1 MANFK
6 SRIWELDALR
16 GVCILCVIVVHFL
29 FDLSF
34 FGGLSLTLPAW
45 YVFLQEYGGAIFVVL
60 SGVCVTL
67 GSKSVRRGLIVFSC
81 GMLITAVTYGMYRLG
96 MSGMDVVVK
105 FGVLHLLGVC
115 MLVYPAFK
123 KLPPAA
129 LALLGLAIAITGYAI
144 RGVVVPQ
151 RWLHIERLFPPL
163 PAAGLFF
170 DRRSH
175 RQNSLPRK
183 EDASSRRVSENRHCP
198 LFLLVRAAVA
208 VHLPPASAD
217 RLRPSRVCPASARII
232 QHKKSFPHR
241 TTNAWCSVREAFFC
255 FS

>member
-34 FGGLSLTLPAW
+34 FGGLDLTLPAW

-67 GSKSVRRGLIVFSC
+67 GSKSVRRGLIVFAC

-96 MSGMDVVVK
+96 MSGADVVVK

-151 RWLHIERLFPPL
+151 HWLFPL
-163 PAAGLFF
+163 GLTYEGFT
-170 DRRSH
+170 
-175 RQNSLPRK
+175 
-183 EDASSRRVSENRHCP
+183 SSDYFP
-198 LFLLVRAAVA
+198 LFPQLGYFLIGAAIGKTAYREKRTFLPGAFQQTPVA
-208 VHLPPASAD
+208 
-217 RLRPSRVCPASARII
+217 R
-232 QHKKSFPHR
+232 
-241 TTNAWCSVREAFFC
+241 FFC
-255 FS
+255 WCGRQSLFIYLLHQPIVYGLLELVLLLRG

>member
-34 FGGLSLTLPAW
+34 FGGLDLTLPAW

-67 GSKSVRRGLIVFSC
+67 GSKSVRRGLIVFAC

-96 MSGMDVVVK
+96 MSGADVVVK

-123 KLPPAA
+123 KLPPAM
-129 LALLGLAIAITGYAI
+129 LTFLGLVIAITGYAI
-144 RGVVVPQ
+144 RGIIVPQ
-151 RWLHIERLFPPL
+151 HWLFPL
-163 PAAGLFF
+163 GLTYEGFT
-170 DRRSH
+170 
-175 RQNSLPRK
+175 
-183 EDASSRRVSENRHCP
+183 SSDYFP
-198 LFLLVRAAVA
+198 LFPQLGYFLIGAAIGKTAYREKKTLLPGSFQKTPVA
-208 VHLPPASAD
+208 
-217 RLRPSRVCPASARII
+217 R
-232 QHKKSFPHR
+232 
-241 TTNAWCSVREAFFC
+241 FFC
-255 FS
+255 WCGRQSLFIYLLHQPIVYGLLELVLLLRG

>member
-1 MANFK
+1 MANSK
-6 SRIWELDALR
+6 PRIWELDALR

-34 FGGLSLTLPAW
+34 FGGLDLTLPAW
-45 YVFLQEYGGAIFVVL
+45 YVFIQEYGGAIFVVL

-67 GSKSVRRGLIVFSC
+67 GSKSVRRGLIVFAC

-96 MSGMDVVVK
+96 MSGADVVVK

-144 RGVVVPQ
+144 RGIIVPQ
-151 RWLHIERLFPPL
+151 RWLFPLGLTYEGFTSSDYFPLFPQLGYFLIGAAIGKTAYREKKTLL
-163 PAAGLFF
+163 PGAFQKTGI
-170 DRRSH
+170 
-175 RQNSLPRK
+175 
-183 EDASSRRVSENRHCP
+183 
-198 LFLLVRAAVA
+198 
-208 VHLPPASAD
+208 
-217 RLRPSRVCPASARII
+217 AR
-232 QHKKSFPHR
+232 
-241 TTNAWCSVREAFFC
+241 FFC
-255 FS
+255 WCGRQSLFIYLLHQPIVYGLLELVLLLRG

>member
-1 MANFK
+1 MANSK
-6 SRIWELDALR
+6 PRIWELDALR

-34 FGGLSLTLPAW
+34 FGGLDLTLPAW

-67 GSKSVRRGLIVFSC
+67 GSKSVRRGLIVFAC

-96 MSGMDVVVK
+96 MSGADVVVK

-151 RWLHIERLFPPL
+151 HWLFPL
-163 PAAGLFF
+163 GLTYEGFT
-170 DRRSH
+170 
-175 RQNSLPRK
+175 
-183 EDASSRRVSENRHCP
+183 SSDYFP
-198 LFLLVRAAVA
+198 LFPQLGYFLIGAAIGKTAYREKRTFLPGAFQQTPVA
-208 VHLPPASAD
+208 
-217 RLRPSRVCPASARII
+217 R
-232 QHKKSFPHR
+232 
-241 TTNAWCSVREAFFC
+241 FFC
-255 FS
+255 WCGRQSLFIYLLHQPIVYGLLEFVLLLRG

>member
-34 FGGLSLTLPAW
+34 FGGLDLTLPAW

-96 MSGMDVVVK
+96 MSGADVVVK

-123 KLPPAA
+123 KLPPAM
-129 LALLGLAIAITGYAI
+129 LTVLGLVIAITGYAI

-151 RWLHIERLFPPL
+151 HWLFPL
-163 PAAGLFF
+163 GLTYEGFT
-170 DRRSH
+170 
-175 RQNSLPRK
+175 
-183 EDASSRRVSENRHCP
+183 SSDYFP
-198 LFLLVRAAVA
+198 LFPQLGYFLIGAAIGKTAYREKKTLL
-208 VHLPPASAD
+208 PGSFQKTGI
-217 RLRPSRVCPASARII
+217 AR
-232 QHKKSFPHR
+232 
-241 TTNAWCSVREAFFC
+241 FFC
-255 FS
+255 WCGRQSLFIYLLHQPIVYGLLELVLLLRG

>member
-34 FGGLSLTLPAW
+34 FGGLDLTLPAW

-96 MSGMDVVVK
+96 MSGADVVVK

-123 KLPPAA
+123 KLPPAM
-129 LALLGLAIAITGYAI
+129 LTVLGLVIAITGYAI
-144 RGVVVPQ
+144 RGIIVPQ
-151 RWLHIERLFPPL
+151 HWLFPL
-163 PAAGLFF
+163 GLTYEGFT
-170 DRRSH
+170 
-175 RQNSLPRK
+175 
-183 EDASSRRVSENRHCP
+183 SSDYFP
-198 LFLLVRAAVA
+198 LFPQLGYFLIGAAIGKTAYREKRTLL
-208 VHLPPASAD
+208 PGSFQKTGI
-217 RLRPSRVCPASARII
+217 AR
-232 QHKKSFPHR
+232 
-241 TTNAWCSVREAFFC
+241 FFC
-255 FS
+255 WCGRQSLFIYLLHQPIVYGLLELVLLLRG

>member
-1 MANFK
+1 MANSK
-6 SRIWELDALR
+6 PRIWELDALR

-34 FGGLSLTLPAW
+34 FGGLDLTLPAW
-45 YVFLQEYGGAIFVVL
+45 YIFIQEYGGAIFVVL

-67 GSKSVRRGLIVFSC
+67 GSKSVRRGLIVFAC

-96 MSGMDVVVK
+96 MSGADVVVK

-151 RWLHIERLFPPL
+151 HWLFPL
-163 PAAGLFF
+163 GLTYEGFT
-170 DRRSH
+170 
-175 RQNSLPRK
+175 
-183 EDASSRRVSENRHCP
+183 SSDYFP
-198 LFLLVRAAVA
+198 LFPQLGYFLIGAAIGKTAYREKKTLLPGAFQKTGI
-208 VHLPPASAD
+208 
-217 RLRPSRVCPASARII
+217 AR
-232 QHKKSFPHR
+232 
-241 TTNAWCSVREAFFC
+241 FFC
-255 FS
+255 WCGRQSLFIYLLHQPIVYGLLEFVLLLRG

>member
-34 FGGLSLTLPAW
+34 FGGLDLTLPAW

-67 GSKSVRRGLIVFSC
+67 GSKSVRRGLIVFAC

-96 MSGMDVVVK
+96 MSGADVVVK

-123 KLPPAA
+123 KLPHAM
-129 LALLGLAIAITGYAI
+129 LTVLGLVIAITGYAI
-144 RGVVVPQ
+144 RGIIVPQ
-151 RWLHIERLFPPL
+151 RWLFPLGLTYEGFTSSDYFPLFPQLGYFLIGAAIGKTAYREKKTLL
-163 PAAGLFF
+163 PGSF
-170 DRRSH
+170 
-175 RQNSLPRK
+175 QKTP
-183 EDASSRRVSENRHCP
+183 
-198 LFLLVRAAVA
+198 VA
-208 VHLPPASAD
+208 
-217 RLRPSRVCPASARII
+217 R
-232 QHKKSFPHR
+232 
-241 TTNAWCSVREAFFC
+241 FFC
-255 FS
+255 WCGRQSLFIYLLHQPIVYGLLEFVLLLRG

>member
-1 MANFK
+1 MANSK
-6 SRIWELDALR
+6 PRIWELDALR

-34 FGGLSLTLPAW
+34 FGGLDLTLPAW
-45 YVFLQEYGGAIFVVL
+45 YVFIQEYGGAIFVVL

-67 GSKSVRRGLIVFSC
+67 GSKSVRRGLIVFAC

-96 MSGMDVVVK
+96 MSGADVVVK

-151 RWLHIERLFPPL
+151 HWLFPL
-163 PAAGLFF
+163 GLTYEGFT
-170 DRRSH
+170 
-175 RQNSLPRK
+175 
-183 EDASSRRVSENRHCP
+183 SSDYFP
-198 LFLLVRAAVA
+198 LFPQLGYFLIGAAIGKTAYREKKTLL
-208 VHLPPASAD
+208 PGSFQKTGI
-217 RLRPSRVCPASARII
+217 AR
-232 QHKKSFPHR
+232 
-241 TTNAWCSVREAFFC
+241 FFC
-255 FS
+255 WCGRQSLFIYLLHQPIVYGLLELVLLLRG

>member
-16 GVCILCVIVVHFL
+16 GVCILCVIVVHAL

-67 GSKSVRRGLIVFSC
+67 GSKSVRRGLIVFAC

-96 MSGMDVVVK
+96 MSGADVVVK

-123 KLPPAA
+123 KLPPAM
-129 LALLGLAIAITGYAI
+129 LTVLGLVIAITGYAI
-144 RGVVVPQ
+144 RGIIVPQ
-151 RWLHIERLFPPL
+151 HWLFPL
-163 PAAGLFF
+163 GLTYEGFT
-170 DRRSH
+170 
-175 RQNSLPRK
+175 
-183 EDASSRRVSENRHCP
+183 SSDYFP
-198 LFLLVRAAVA
+198 LFPQLGYFLIGAAIGKTAYREKKTLLPGSFQKTPVA
-208 VHLPPASAD
+208 
-217 RLRPSRVCPASARII
+217 R
-232 QHKKSFPHR
+232 
-241 TTNAWCSVREAFFC
+241 FFC
-255 FS
+255 WCGRQSLFIYLLHQPIVYGLLELVLLLRG

>member
-1 MANFK
+1 MANSK
-6 SRIWELDALR
+6 PRIWELDALR

-34 FGGLSLTLPAW
+34 FGGLDLTLPAW
-45 YVFLQEYGGAIFVVL
+45 YVFIQEYGGAIFVVL

-67 GSKSVRRGLIVFSC
+67 GSKSVRRGLIVFAC

-96 MSGMDVVVK
+96 MSGADVVVK

-151 RWLHIERLFPPL
+151 RWLFPLGLTYEGFTSSDYFPLFPQLGYFLIGAAIGKTAYREKKTLL
-163 PAAGLFF
+163 PGAFQKTGI
-170 DRRSH
+170 
-175 RQNSLPRK
+175 
-183 EDASSRRVSENRHCP
+183 
-198 LFLLVRAAVA
+198 
-208 VHLPPASAD
+208 
-217 RLRPSRVCPASARII
+217 AR
-232 QHKKSFPHR
+232 
-241 TTNAWCSVREAFFC
+241 FFC
-255 FS
+255 WCGRQSLFIYLLHQPIVYGLLELVLLLRG

>member
-1 MANFK
+1 MANSK
-6 SRIWELDALR
+6 PRIWELDALR

-34 FGGLSLTLPAW
+34 FGGLDLTLPAW
-45 YVFLQEYGGAIFVVL
+45 YVFIQEYGGAIFVVL

-67 GSKSVRRGLIVFSC
+67 GSKSVRRGLIVFAC

-96 MSGMDVVVK
+96 MSGADVVVK

-144 RGVVVPQ
+144 RGIIVPQ
-151 RWLHIERLFPPL
+151 RWLFPLGLTYEGFTSSDYFPLFPQLGYFLIGAAIGKTAYREKKTLL
-163 PAAGLFF
+163 PGSF
-170 DRRSH
+170 
-175 RQNSLPRK
+175 QKTPI
-183 EDASSRRVSENRHCP
+183 
-198 LFLLVRAAVA
+198 
-208 VHLPPASAD
+208 
-217 RLRPSRVCPASARII
+217 AR
-232 QHKKSFPHR
+232 
-241 TTNAWCSVREAFFC
+241 FFC
-255 FS
+255 WCGRQSLFIYLLHQPIVYGLLEFVLLLRG

>member
-34 FGGLSLTLPAW
+34 FGGLDLTLPAW

-67 GSKSVRRGLIVFSC
+67 GSKSVRRGLIVFAC

-96 MSGMDVVVK
+96 MSGADVVVK

-129 LALLGLAIAITGYAI
+129 LAVLGLLIAVTGYAI
-144 RGVVVPQ
+144 RSVIVPQ
-151 RWLHIERLFPPL
+151 HWLFPL
-163 PAAGLFF
+163 GLTYEGFT
-170 DRRSH
+170 
-175 RQNSLPRK
+175 
-183 EDASSRRVSENRHCP
+183 SSDYFP
-198 LFLLVRAAVA
+198 LFPQLGYFLIGAAIGKTAYREKRTLL
-208 VHLPPASAD
+208 PGSFQKTGI
-217 RLRPSRVCPASARII
+217 AR
-232 QHKKSFPHR
+232 
-241 TTNAWCSVREAFFC
+241 FFC
-255 FS
+255 WCGRQSLFIYLLHQPIVYGLLELVLLLRG

>member
-1 MANFK
+1 MANSK
-6 SRIWELDALR
+6 PRIWELDALR

-67 GSKSVRRGLIVFSC
+67 GSKSVRRGLIVFAC

-96 MSGMDVVVK
+96 MSGADVVVK

-129 LALLGLAIAITGYAI
+129 LTVLGLVIAVVGFAI
-144 RGVVVPQ
+144 RDLLVPQ
-151 RWLHIERLFPPL
+151 HWLFPL
-163 PAAGLFF
+163 GLTYEGFT
-170 DRRSH
+170 
-175 RQNSLPRK
+175 
-183 EDASSRRVSENRHCP
+183 SSDYFP
-198 LFLLVRAAVA
+198 LFPQLGYFLIGAAIGKTAYREKKTLLPGSFQKTPVA
-208 VHLPPASAD
+208 
-217 RLRPSRVCPASARII
+217 R
-232 QHKKSFPHR
+232 
-241 TTNAWCSVREAFFC
+241 FFC
-255 FS
+255 WCGRQSLFIYLLHQPIVYGLLELVLLLRG

>member
-1 MANFK
+1 MANSK
-6 SRIWELDALR
+6 PRIWELDALR

-34 FGGLSLTLPAW
+34 FGGLNLTLPAW
-45 YVFLQEYGGAIFVVL
+45 YVFIQEYGGAIFVVL

-67 GSKSVRRGLIVFSC
+67 GSKSVRRGLIVFAC

-96 MSGMDVVVK
+96 MSGADVVVK

-151 RWLHIERLFPPL
+151 HWLFPL
-163 PAAGLFF
+163 GLTYEGFT
-170 DRRSH
+170 
-175 RQNSLPRK
+175 
-183 EDASSRRVSENRHCP
+183 SSDYFP
-198 LFLLVRAAVA
+198 LFPQLGYFLIGAAIGKTAYREKKTLL
-208 VHLPPASAD
+208 PGSFQKTGI
-217 RLRPSRVCPASARII
+217 AR
-232 QHKKSFPHR
+232 
-241 TTNAWCSVREAFFC
+241 FFC
-255 FS
+255 WCGRQSLFIYLLHQPIVYGLLEFVLLLRG

>member
-1 MANFK
+1 MANSK
-6 SRIWELDALR
+6 PRIWELDALR

-34 FGGLSLTLPAW
+34 FGGLDLTLPAW
-45 YVFLQEYGGAIFVVL
+45 YVFIQEYGGAIFVVL

-67 GSKSVRRGLIVFSC
+67 GSKSVRRGLIVFAC
-81 GMLITAVTYGMYRLG
+81 GVLITAVTYGMYRLG
-96 MSGMDVVVK
+96 MSGADVVVK

-151 RWLHIERLFPPL
+151 HWLFPL
-163 PAAGLFF
+163 GLTYEGFT
-170 DRRSH
+170 
-175 RQNSLPRK
+175 
-183 EDASSRRVSENRHCP
+183 SSDYFP
-198 LFLLVRAAVA
+198 LFPQLGYFLIGAAIGKTAYREKRTFLPGAFQQTPVA
-208 VHLPPASAD
+208 
-217 RLRPSRVCPASARII
+217 R
-232 QHKKSFPHR
+232 
-241 TTNAWCSVREAFFC
+241 FFC
-255 FS
+255 WCGRQSLFIYLLHQPIVYGLLEFVLLLRG

>member
-1 MANFK
+1 MANSK
-6 SRIWELDALR
+6 PRIWELDALR

-34 FGGLSLTLPAW
+34 FGGLDLTLPAW
-45 YVFLQEYGGAIFVVL
+45 YIFIQEYGGAIFVVL

-67 GSKSVRRGLIVFSC
+67 GSKSVRRGLIVFAC

-96 MSGMDVVVK
+96 MSGADVVVK

-151 RWLHIERLFPPL
+151 HWLFPL
-163 PAAGLFF
+163 GLTYEGFT
-170 DRRSH
+170 
-175 RQNSLPRK
+175 
-183 EDASSRRVSENRHCP
+183 SSDYFP
-198 LFLLVRAAVA
+198 LFPQLGYFLIGAAIGKTAYREKRTFLPGAFQQTPVA
-208 VHLPPASAD
+208 
-217 RLRPSRVCPASARII
+217 R
-232 QHKKSFPHR
+232 
-241 TTNAWCSVREAFFC
+241 FFC
-255 FS
+255 WCGRQSLFIYLLHQPIVYGLLEFVLLLRG

>member
-1 MANFK
+1 MKEQLEKIRQEALGALESVK
-6 SRIWELDALR
+6 DAGELDALR

-96 MSGMDVVVK
+96 MSGADVVVK

-129 LALLGLAIAITGYAI
+129 LTVLGLVIAITGYAI
-144 RGVVVPQ
+144 RGIIVPQ
-151 RWLHIERLFPPL
+151 RWLFPLGLTYEGFTSSDYFPLFPQLGYFLIGAAIGKTAYREKKTLL
-163 PAAGLFF
+163 PGSF
-170 DRRSH
+170 
-175 RQNSLPRK
+175 QKTP
-183 EDASSRRVSENRHCP
+183 
-198 LFLLVRAAVA
+198 VA
-208 VHLPPASAD
+208 
-217 RLRPSRVCPASARII
+217 R
-232 QHKKSFPHR
+232 
-241 TTNAWCSVREAFFC
+241 FFC
-255 FS
+255 WCGRQSLFIYLLHQPIVYGLLELVLLLRG

>member
-45 YVFLQEYGGAIFVVL
+45 YVFIQEFGGAIFVVL
-60 SGVCVTL
+60 SGICVTL
-67 GSKSVRRGLIVFSC
+67 GSKSVRRGLIVFAC

-96 MSGMDVVVK
+96 MSGADVVVK

-129 LALLGLAIAITGYAI
+129 LAVLGLLIAVTGYAI

-151 RWLHIERLFPPL
+151 HWLFPL
-163 PAAGLFF
+163 GLTYEGFT
-170 DRRSH
+170 
-175 RQNSLPRK
+175 
-183 EDASSRRVSENRHCP
+183 SSDYFP
-198 LFLLVRAAVA
+198 LFPQLGYFLIGASIGKTAYHEKRTLLPGSFQKTPVA
-208 VHLPPASAD
+208 
-217 RLRPSRVCPASARII
+217 R
-232 QHKKSFPHR
+232 
-241 TTNAWCSVREAFFC
+241 FFC
-255 FS
+255 WCGRQSLFIYLLHQPIVYGLLEFVLLLRG

>member
-1 MANFK
+1 MANSK
-6 SRIWELDALR
+6 PRIWELDALR

-34 FGGLSLTLPAW
+34 FGGLDLTLPAW
-45 YVFLQEYGGAIFVVL
+45 YVFIQEYGGAIFVVL

-67 GSKSVRRGLIVFSC
+67 GSKSVRRGLIVFAC

-96 MSGMDVVVK
+96 MSGADVVVK

-151 RWLHIERLFPPL
+151 HWLFPL
-163 PAAGLFF
+163 GLTYEGFT
-170 DRRSH
+170 
-175 RQNSLPRK
+175 
-183 EDASSRRVSENRHCP
+183 SSDYFP
-198 LFLLVRAAVA
+198 LFPQLGYFLIGAAIGKTAYREKRTLL
-208 VHLPPASAD
+208 PGSFQKTGI
-217 RLRPSRVCPASARII
+217 AR
-232 QHKKSFPHR
+232 
-241 TTNAWCSVREAFFC
+241 FFC
-255 FS
+255 WCGRQSLFIYLLHQPIVYGLLELVLLLRG

>member
-1 MANFK
+1 MANSK
-6 SRIWELDALR
+6 PRIWELDALR

-34 FGGLSLTLPAW
+34 FGGLDLTLPAW

-67 GSKSVRRGLIVFSC
+67 GSKSVRRGLIVFAC

-96 MSGMDVVVK
+96 MSGADVVVK

-151 RWLHIERLFPPL
+151 HWLFPL
-163 PAAGLFF
+163 GLTYEGFT
-170 DRRSH
+170 
-175 RQNSLPRK
+175 
-183 EDASSRRVSENRHCP
+183 SSDYFP
-198 LFLLVRAAVA
+198 LFPQLGYFLIGAAIGKTAYREKKTLL
-208 VHLPPASAD
+208 PGSFQKTGI
-217 RLRPSRVCPASARII
+217 AR
-232 QHKKSFPHR
+232 
-241 TTNAWCSVREAFFC
+241 FFC
-255 FS
+255 WCGRQSLFIYLLHQPIVYGLLEFVLLLRG

>member
-34 FGGLSLTLPAW
+34 FGGLDLTLPAW
-45 YVFLQEYGGAIFVVL
+45 DVFLQEYGGAIFVVL

-67 GSKSVRRGLIVFSC
+67 GSKSVRRGLIVFAC

-96 MSGMDVVVK
+96 MSGADVVVK

-129 LALLGLAIAITGYAI
+129 LTVLGLVIAITGYAI
-144 RGVVVPQ
+144 RGIIVPQ
-151 RWLHIERLFPPL
+151 RWLFPLGLTYEGFTSSDYFPLFPQLGYFLIGAAIGKTAYREKRTLL
-163 PAAGLFF
+163 PGSF
-170 DRRSH
+170 
-175 RQNSLPRK
+175 QKTP
-183 EDASSRRVSENRHCP
+183 
-198 LFLLVRAAVA
+198 VA
-208 VHLPPASAD
+208 
-217 RLRPSRVCPASARII
+217 R
-232 QHKKSFPHR
+232 
-241 TTNAWCSVREAFFC
+241 FFC
-255 FS
+255 WCGRQSLFIYLLHQPIVYGLLEFVLLLRG

>member
-34 FGGLSLTLPAW
+34 FGGLDLTLPAW
-45 YVFLQEYGGAIFVVL
+45 YVFIQEYGGAIFVVL

-96 MSGMDVVVK
+96 MSGADVVVK

-129 LALLGLAIAITGYAI
+129 LTVLGLVIAITGYAI
-144 RGVVVPQ
+144 RGIIVPQ
-151 RWLHIERLFPPL
+151 RWLFPLGLTYEGFTSSDYFPLFPQLGYFLIGAAIGKTAYREKRTLL
-163 PAAGLFF
+163 PGSF
-170 DRRSH
+170 
-175 RQNSLPRK
+175 QK
-183 EDASSRRVSENRHCP
+183 TGI
-198 LFLLVRAAVA
+198 
-208 VHLPPASAD
+208 
-217 RLRPSRVCPASARII
+217 AR
-232 QHKKSFPHR
+232 
-241 TTNAWCSVREAFFC
+241 FFC
-255 FS
+255 WCGRQSLFIYLLHQPIVYGLLELVLLLRG

>member
-34 FGGLSLTLPAW
+34 FGGLDLTLPAW
-45 YVFLQEYGGAIFVVL
+45 YVFIQEYGGAIFVVL

-67 GSKSVRRGLIVFSC
+67 GSKSVRRGLIVFAC

-96 MSGMDVVVK
+96 MSGADVVVK

-151 RWLHIERLFPPL
+151 RWLFPLGLTYEGFTSSDYFPLFPQLGYFLIGAAIGKTAYREKRALL
-163 PAAGLFF
+163 PGSF
-170 DRRSH
+170 
-175 RQNSLPRK
+175 QK
-183 EDASSRRVSENRHCP
+183 TGI
-198 LFLLVRAAVA
+198 
-208 VHLPPASAD
+208 
-217 RLRPSRVCPASARII
+217 AR
-232 QHKKSFPHR
+232 
-241 TTNAWCSVREAFFC
+241 FFC
-255 FS
+255 WCGRQSLFIYLLHQPIVYGLLELVLLLRG

>member
-67 GSKSVRRGLIVFSC
+67 GSKSVRRGLIVFAC

-96 MSGMDVVVK
+96 MSGADVVVK

-129 LALLGLAIAITGYAI
+129 LAVLGLLIAVTGYAI

-151 RWLHIERLFPPL
+151 HWLFPL
-163 PAAGLFF
+163 GLTYEGFT
-170 DRRSH
+170 
-175 RQNSLPRK
+175 
-183 EDASSRRVSENRHCP
+183 SSDYFP
-198 LFLLVRAAVA
+198 LFPQLGYFLIGAAIGKTAYREKKTLL
-208 VHLPPASAD
+208 PG
-217 RLRPSRVCPASARII
+217 
-232 QHKKSFPHR
+232 SFQKTPVTR
-241 TTNAWCSVREAFFC
+241 FFC
-255 FS
+255 WCGRQSLFIYLLHQPIVYGLLEFVLLLRG

>member
-1 MANFK
+1 MANSK
-6 SRIWELDALR
+6 PRIWELDALR

-34 FGGLSLTLPAW
+34 FGGLDLTLPAW

-67 GSKSVRRGLIVFSC
+67 GSKSVRRGLIVFAC

-96 MSGMDVVVK
+96 MSGADVVVK

-151 RWLHIERLFPPL
+151 RWLFPLGLTYEGFTSSDYFPLFPQLGYFLIGAAIGKTAYREKKTLL
-163 PAAGLFF
+163 PGAFQKTGI
-170 DRRSH
+170 
-175 RQNSLPRK
+175 
-183 EDASSRRVSENRHCP
+183 
-198 LFLLVRAAVA
+198 
-208 VHLPPASAD
+208 
-217 RLRPSRVCPASARII
+217 AR
-232 QHKKSFPHR
+232 
-241 TTNAWCSVREAFFC
+241 FFC
-255 FS
+255 WCGRQSLFIYLLHQPIVYGLLEFVLLLRG

>member
-16 GVCILCVIVVHFL
+16 GVCIACVIVVHFL
-29 FDLSF
+29 FDLSV
-34 FGGLSLTLPAW
+34 FGGLDLTLPAW

-67 GSKSVRRGLIVFSC
+67 GSKSVRRGLIVFAC

-96 MSGMDVVVK
+96 MSGADVVVK

-123 KLPPAA
+123 KLPPAM
-129 LALLGLAIAITGYAI
+129 LTVLGLVIAITGYAI

-151 RWLHIERLFPPL
+151 HWLFPL
-163 PAAGLFF
+163 GLTYEGFT
-170 DRRSH
+170 
-175 RQNSLPRK
+175 
-183 EDASSRRVSENRHCP
+183 SSDYFP
-198 LFLLVRAAVA
+198 LFPQLGYFLIGAAIGKTAYREKRTLLPGAFQQTPVA
-208 VHLPPASAD
+208 
-217 RLRPSRVCPASARII
+217 R
-232 QHKKSFPHR
+232 
-241 TTNAWCSVREAFFC
+241 FFC
-255 FS
+255 WCGRQSLFIYLLHQPIVYGLLELVLLLRG

>member
-67 GSKSVRRGLIVFSC
+67 GSKSIRRGLIVFAC

-96 MSGMDVVVK
+96 MSGADVVVK

-151 RWLHIERLFPPL
+151 HWLFPL
-163 PAAGLFF
+163 GLTYEGFT
-170 DRRSH
+170 
-175 RQNSLPRK
+175 
-183 EDASSRRVSENRHCP
+183 SSDYFP
-198 LFLLVRAAVA
+198 LFPQLGYFLIGAAIGKTAYREKKTLLPGSFQKTPVA
-208 VHLPPASAD
+208 
-217 RLRPSRVCPASARII
+217 R
-232 QHKKSFPHR
+232 
-241 TTNAWCSVREAFFC
+241 FFC
-255 FS
+255 WCGRQSLFIYLLHQPIVYGLLELVLLLRG